1 MSHWGETKGR
11 KNRAVATNRQQQ
23 ALALHKAGAG
33 YQAIADRL
41 GYAGPSGAYKAVE
54 PALRKT
60 LQQPAD
66 EPRGLELERLDRMQV
81 AIWDKAIA
89 GNLRAVDRVLKI
101 MRRRA
106 QLLGLDAPRQV
117 AVSVGVTVQQMAEK
131 MAARYGLDV
140 AEVLT
145 EAEWILAEM
154 RGEGGQHRPVEAREL
169 EIAN

>member
-1 MSHWGETKGR
+1 MTKPKASKQR
-11 KNRAVATNRQQQ
+11 LDALDREVAALELRRAGLT
-23 ALALHKAGAG
+23 
-33 YQAIADRL
+33 YDAIARRL
-41 GYAGPSGAYKAVE
+41 DYRNRSGAWHAVR
-54 PALRKT
+54 AGLTAT
-60 LQQPAD
+60 LQAPAD
-66 EPRGLELERLDRMQV
+66 ELRTLELSQLDRMQV